1 MKIKFQIV
9 AIATVLM
16 ALTASPIFAQA
27 QQRSTAARTIVQ
39 DSNVVPS
46 SSTRSIR
53 SINKGRSTDAFLI
66 QDAQPGQ
73 AYSVI
78 SDPPAVPV
86 PAQQL
91 QAPAPAMGYPM
102 GDATIDAYACDCQ
115 QPSCRKCRLRGRLA
129 AGRMA
134 AGCNSCGTDCGCVQ
148 CPKCEGDIC
157 KLELDKS
164 KQTKTCFKTE
174 QVPVCIPPVRMPWQ
188 DCCPPGTSKTRLV
201 TKLKVHKYECPGCS
215 YKWTLQK
222 PEKATAAAQP
232 EMAPNPTPRAAE
244 PRQPEGEVPA
254 APTLKGAFRNW
265 SRSRR

>member
-9 AIATVLM
+9 AIAAVLM
-16 ALTASPIFAQA
+16 AFIASPIFAQA
-27 QQRSTAARTIVQ
+27 QQRSTAARTVVQ
-39 DSNVVPS
+39 DSNVVQS
-46 SSTRSIR
+46 NNTRSIPP
-53 SINKGRSTDAFLI
+53 ITKGRPTDAFLI
-66 QDAQPGQ
+66 QDAQPGH

-78 SDPPAVPV
+78 SDSPAVPV

-91 QAPAPAMGYPM
+91 QAPAPAMGYSM

-115 QPSCRKCRLRGRLA
+115 QPSCRKCRLRGRL
-129 AGRMA
+129 A

-222 PEKATAAAQP
+222 AEKAAAAQP
-232 EMAPNPTPRAAE
+232 EMAPAPAQRATE
-244 PRQPEGEVPA
+244 PRQQEGEVPA